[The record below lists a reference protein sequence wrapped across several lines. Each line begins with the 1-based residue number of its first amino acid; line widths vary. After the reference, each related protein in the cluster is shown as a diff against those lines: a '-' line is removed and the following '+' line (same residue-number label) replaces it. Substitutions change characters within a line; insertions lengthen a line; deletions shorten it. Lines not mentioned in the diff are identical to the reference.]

1 MKHPYVLLDEM
12 LHEAHQV
19 QKLVQEQAEA
29 LAAVPAHR
37 TVYSTPSLLLGLHTP
52 TLLLGIHYSGA
63 FKKGRKLKS
72 PGQRKDY
79 PSYDSD
85 AEGNLLRITHHDGS
99 LPYTHYFYRRS
110 GREWAVPLFRSETS
124 DQYCFYPYYTFF
136 TEYDPSGRIRYFGMV
151 RGHELRVESYRYDL
165 DSEQFALCDY
175 WQYIPTRIGSVQ
187 TAALWETGSP
197 AQLWRFVLDLSDP
210 KHISGKKAASIT
222 RDDSARPPVT
232 PAVFWTEEA
241 DALPQPDLYVDMD

>member
-85 AEGNLLRITHHDGS
+85 AEGNLLRITHHNGS

-136 TEYDPSGRIRYFGMV
+136 AEYVAVLGQVALLNERQHLIDDKINELLVAAFIFG
-151 RGHELRVESYRYDL
+151 
-165 DSEQFALCDY
+165 
-175 WQYIPTRIGSVQ
+175 
-187 TAALWETGSP
+187 
-197 AQLWRFVLDLSDP
+197 
-210 KHISGKKAASIT
+210 GKCVCA
-222 RDDSARPPVT
+222 
-232 PAVFWTEEA
+232 
-241 DALPQPDLYVDMD
+241 